1 MPSRINKSSFIHL
14 EDIFSIAEKFMSHPY
29 IFIQPNKQLEDEIS
43 KIRIDIFDKNIILQS
58 GL

>member
-1 MPSRINKSSFIHL
+1 
-14 EDIFSIAEKFMSHPY
+14 MSHPY

-43 KIRIDIFDKNIILQS
+43 KIRIDIFGKNIILQS